1 MTSLISIIFDFFKLT
16 RFWIETGNSCTT
28 STLLF
33 FLDKWTT
40 VCPNCVS
47 RFYDWSWWA
56 RNDPGK
62 THFLRVKLY
71 ISRPPPPESML
82 AFVWFDKKQVFSEMT
97 ENVRFVRRCASK
109 LLNPSIPKAQ
119 ERENFHRKYFAEK
132 YWLSPPFKKKKI
144 KKPVSLLAVVGHASP
159 AGIDFPLIMENQW
172 KSMAF

>member
-71 ISRPPPPESML
+71 ISRPPSPESML
-82 AFVWFDKKQVFSEMT
+82 VLVWFHNKQVFSETSQMT
-97 ENVRFVRRCASK
+97 ENVRFVLWCAT
-109 LLNPSIPKAQ
+109 
-119 ERENFHRKYFAEK
+119 
-132 YWLSPPFKKKKI
+132 KKI
-144 KKPVSLLAVVGHASP
+144 DHLHTNSTSFSTLNRGGGGPTWHFLGRK
-159 AGIDFPLIMENQW
+159 
-172 KSMAF
+172 